1 MTYRGGRMDIL
12 KKVNAVMNHRQK
24 ITLMVLIIAGIIGSI
39 FELVG
44 VALIMPFVSVI
55 SDTSK
60 IFSSNIYRN
69 IYYFLNL
76 KEEKSFILL
85 FAFGII
91 FVYIFKNAYIIIYN
105 AILIKFIAKNQKKL
119 QMHMIEYY
127 MNQSYLFHASKNI
140 SEITRSV
147 DSDVKMFFTT
157 IQAILQLLNEAMI
170 SALIVVYLLILD
182 KSITIG
188 VIIVLSVFSLAFVKL
203 VKSKIMSYG
212 NKYHTLTAVILKWI
226 RQSFEGIKEI
236 KIANS
241 EQYYINQVD
250 RYSDDLIKAT
260 ILYQVINGIPK
271 PLFEMV
277 CISAMMLVVI
287 LKIIKG
293 VDLSYF
299 IPVLSAFAIA
309 AFRLLPS
316 FGRFTN
322 FYNVILYNKIGVD
335 EVYSDIFSINNN
347 SDNEDKKE
355 DKYRIEFNDEIRIN
369 EVSFAYPRSNKL
381 VLSNISLEIR
391 KNTSAALIGQSGA
404 GKTTLV
410 DIILGLMKPQKGE
423 ITVDGYDIYGSI
435 DSWHSIIGYIP
446 QNIYL
451 IDDSIKNNIVF
462 GIPEKDISDD
472 RIWSAINDAQ
482 LKEFVEG
489 LPNGIDTIVGERG
502 VRLSGGQR
510 QRIGIARALYNN
522 PELLV
527 LDEATSALDNETEAA
542 VMEAIDRLKGSK
554 TMIIIAHRLTT
565 IRNCDYIYEISNDG
579 IVSKEKKEIFG

>member
-1 MTYRGGRMDIL
+1 MDIL
-12 KKVNAVMNHRQK
+12 RKVNVVMNHRQK
-24 ITLMVLIIAGIIGSI
+24 IALMVLIIAGIVGSI
-39 FELVG
+39 FELLG

-60 IFSSNIYRN
+60 IFYNNIYRE
-69 IYYFLNL
+69 IYSFFNL
-76 KEEKSFILL
+76 TEEKSFILL

-91 FVYIFKNAYIIIYN
+91 AVYIFKNVYIIIYN
-105 AILIKFIAKNQKKL
+105 AVLNKFIAKNQKRM
-119 QMHMIEYY
+119 QMQMMKYY
-127 MNQSYLFHASKNI
+127 MNQSYLYHVSKNI
-140 SEITRSV
+140 SEITRSM
-147 DSDVKMFFTT
+147 DTDVMMFFTT
-157 IQAILQLLNEAMI
+157 IQAILQLFNEAII
-170 SALIVVYLLILD
+170 SVLIVGYLLVLD

-188 VIIVLSVFSLAFVKL
+188 VIIVLSVFSLTFVKV
-203 VKSKIMSYG
+203 VKSKIVSYG
-212 NKYHTLTAVILKWI
+212 NRYHTLVAVKMKWM

-250 RYSDDLIKAT
+250 KYSDDLVKT
-260 ILYQVINGIPK
+260 TVLYQVINGIPK

-277 CISAMMLVVI
+277 CVSAMMFVVV

-299 IPVLSAFAIA
+299 MPVLSAFAIA

-322 FYNVILYNKIGVD
+322 FYNVIMYNKIGVD
-335 EVYSDIFSINNN
+335 EVYADIFSMKKA
-347 SDNEDKKE
+347 SDSSDKKE
-355 DKYRIEFNDEIRIN
+355 DKCKITFSDVIGIS
-369 EVSFAYPRSNKL
+369 EVSFAYPGNDKI
-381 VLSNISLEIR
+381 VLSNISLDIH
-391 KNTSAALIGQSGA
+391 KNTSVALIGQSGA

-410 DIILGLMKPQKGE
+410 DVVLGLMQPQKGK
-423 ITVDGYDIYGSI
+423 ITVDGYDIYDGL

-462 GIPEKDISDD
+462 GVPEKDISDD
-472 RIWSAINDAQ
+472 RIWSAIKDAQ
-482 LKEFVEG
+482 LMEFIEG

-522 PELLV
+522 PEILV

-542 VMEAIDRLKGSK
+542 VMEAIDGLRGSK

-579 IVSKEKKEIFG
+579 ITLKEKEDIFR